1 MRNGGY
7 MNVLFCTDGSKI
19 SYNSI
24 VNFSYW
30 VKDFNLDILSVIDW
44 SCLPDSIPIENTEFA
59 SQCSTSANVV
69 LDYAETYL
77 KEMGLNDLNK
87 VKVCGEAVD
96 TILDLTETGKYDFVV
111 LGSHGKRGI
120 QKWLGSV
127 SQEVASSC
135 NISSYIS
142 KSINNRKKVL
152 FAVDNSELS
161 AKVILKSLEFLNLQ
175 DKEIYLTT
183 VFEVPDY
190 LFLEG
195 NVDSTWI
202 LEIEKKQEQA
212 SRLLLNSFEKSFNE
226 KGFEVKDKV
235 ITRGVPSQEIINFSN
250 NNDIDLVVTGV
261 RNRKRLSKFLL
272 GSVSK
277 RILEHVKADVLI
289 IHP

>member
-1 MRNGGY
+1 

-24 VNFSYW
+24 INFSSW
-30 VKDFNLDILSVIDW
+30 VKDFSLDILSVVDW
-44 SCLPDSIPIENTEFA
+44 SCLPDSVSIENSEFA
-59 SQCSTSANVV
+59 SQCSTSANVI

-77 KEMGLNDLNK
+77 KEMGLNVAQK
-87 VKVCGEAVD
+87 IKICGEAVD
-96 TILDLTETGKYDFVV
+96 TILDLVDSGKYDFVV
-111 LGSHGKRGI
+111 LGSHGKKGI

-127 SQEVASSC
+127 SQEVASSA

-142 KSINNRKKVL
+142 KNINNRKKVL

-161 AKVILKSLEFLNLQ
+161 AKVVLNSLNFLNL
-175 DKEIYLTT
+175 DGKEIYLAT
-183 VFEVPDY
+183 VYEVPDY

-212 SRLLLNSFEKSFNE
+212 SRLLLNSFEKSFIE
-226 KGFEVKDKV
+226 KSFEVKDKL
-235 ITRGVPSQEIINFSN
+235 IFRGVPSQEIINFSN
-250 NNDIDLVVTGV
+250 KEDIDLVVTGI
-261 RNRKRLSKFLL
+261 RTRKHLSKFLL

-277 RILEHVKADVLI
+277 RILENVKSDVLI
-289 IHP
+289 VHP

>member
-1 MRNGGY
+1 

-24 VNFSYW
+24 INFSSW
-30 VKDFNLDILSVIDW
+30 VKDFSLDILSVVDW
-44 SCLPDSIPIENTEFA
+44 SCLPDSISIENSEFA
-59 SQCSTSANVV
+59 TQCSTSANVI

-77 KEMGLNDLNK
+77 KEMGLNVAQK
-87 VKVCGEAVD
+87 IKICGEAVD
-96 TILDLTETGKYDFVV
+96 TILDLVDSGKYDFVV
-111 LGSHGKRGI
+111 LGSHGKKGI

-127 SQEVASSC
+127 SQEVASSA

-142 KSINNRKKVL
+142 KNINNRKKVL

-161 AKVILKSLEFLNLQ
+161 AKVVLNSLNFLNLE
-175 DKEIYLTT
+175 DKEIYLAT
-183 VFEVPDY
+183 VYEIPDY

-212 SRLLLNSFEKSFNE
+212 SRLLLNSFEKSFIE
-226 KGFEVKDKV
+226 KGFEVKDKL
-235 ITRGVPSQEIINFSN
+235 IFRGVPSQEIINFSN
-250 NNDIDLVVTGV
+250 KKDIDLVVTGI
-261 RNRKRLSKFLL
+261 RTRKHLSKFLL

-277 RILEHVKADVLI
+277 RILENVKSDVLI
-289 IHP
+289 VHP

>member
-1 MRNGGY
+1 

-24 VNFSYW
+24 INFSSW
-30 VKDFNLDILSVIDW
+30 VKDFSLDILSVVDW
-44 SCLPDSIPIENTEFA
+44 SCLPDSVSIENSEFA
-59 SQCSTSANVV
+59 SQCSTSANVI

-77 KEMGLNDLNK
+77 KEMGLNVAQK
-87 VKVCGEAVD
+87 IKICGEAVD
-96 TILDLTETGKYDFVV
+96 TILDLVDSGKYDFVV
-111 LGSHGKRGI
+111 LGSHGKKGI

-127 SQEVASSC
+127 SQEVASSA

-142 KSINNRKKVL
+142 KNINNCKKVL

-161 AKVILKSLEFLNLQ
+161 AKVVLNSLNFLNLE
-175 DKEIYLTT
+175 DKEIYLAT
-183 VFEVPDY
+183 VYEVPDY

-212 SRLLLNSFEKSFNE
+212 SRLLLNSFEKSFIE
-226 KGFEVKDKV
+226 KSFEVKDKL
-235 ITRGVPSQEIINFSN
+235 IFRGVPSQEIINFSN
-250 NNDIDLVVTGV
+250 KKDIDLVVTGI
-261 RNRKRLSKFLL
+261 RTRKHLSKFLL

-277 RILEHVKADVLI
+277 RILENVKSDVLI
-289 IHP
+289 VHP

>member
-1 MRNGGY
+1 

-24 VNFSYW
+24 INFSSW
-30 VKDFNLDILSVIDW
+30 VKDFSLDILSVVDW
-44 SCLPDSIPIENTEFA
+44 SCLPDSVSIENSEFA
-59 SQCSTSANVV
+59 SQCSTSANVI

-77 KEMGLNDLNK
+77 KEMGLNVAQK
-87 VKVCGEAVD
+87 IKICGEAVD
-96 TILDLTETGKYDFVV
+96 TILDLVDSGKYDFVV
-111 LGSHGKRGI
+111 LGSHGKKGI

-127 SQEVASSC
+127 SQEVASSA

-142 KSINNRKKVL
+142 KNINNRKKVL

-161 AKVILKSLEFLNLQ
+161 AKVVLNSLNFLNLE
-175 DKEIYLTT
+175 DKVIYLVT
-183 VFEVPDY
+183 VYEVPDY

-212 SRLLLNSFEKSFNE
+212 SRLLLNSFEKSFIE
-226 KGFEVKDKV
+226 KGFEVKDKL
-235 ITRGVPSQEIINFSN
+235 IFRGVPSQEIINFSN
-250 NNDIDLVVTGV
+250 KKDIDLVVTGI
-261 RNRKRLSKFLL
+261 RTRKHLSKFLL

-277 RILEHVKADVLI
+277 RILENVKSDVLI
-289 IHP
+289 VHP

>member
-1 MRNGGY
+1 

-24 VNFSYW
+24 INFSSL
-30 VKDFNLDILSVIDW
+30 VKDFSLDILSVVDW
-44 SCLPDSIPIENTEFA
+44 SCLPDSISIENSEFA
-59 SQCSTSANVV
+59 SQCSTSANVI

-77 KEMGLNDLNK
+77 KEMGLNVAQK
-87 VKVCGEAVD
+87 IKICGEAVD
-96 TILDLTETGKYDFVV
+96 TILDLVDSGKYDFVV
-111 LGSHGKRGI
+111 LGSHGKKGI

-127 SQEVASSC
+127 SQEVASSA

-142 KSINNRKKVL
+142 KNINNRKKVL

-161 AKVILKSLEFLNLQ
+161 AKVVLNSLNFLNLE
-175 DKEIYLTT
+175 DKEIYLAT
-183 VFEVPDY
+183 VYEVPDY

-212 SRLLLNSFEKSFNE
+212 SRLLLNSFEKSFIE
-226 KGFEVKDKV
+226 KSFEVKDKL
-235 ITRGVPSQEIINFSN
+235 IFRGVPSQEIINFSN
-250 NNDIDLVVTGV
+250 KEDIDLVVTGI
-261 RNRKRLSKFLL
+261 RTRKHLSKFLL

-277 RILEHVKADVLI
+277 RILENVKSDVLI
-289 IHP
+289 VHP

>member
-1 MRNGGY
+1 

-24 VNFSYW
+24 INFSSW
-30 VKDFNLDILSVIDW
+30 VKDFSLDILSVVDW
-44 SCLPDSIPIENTEFA
+44 SCLPDSVSIENSEFA
-59 SQCSTSANVV
+59 SQCSTSANVI

-77 KEMGLNDLNK
+77 KEMGLNVAQK
-87 VKVCGEAVD
+87 IKICGEAVD
-96 TILDLTETGKYDFVV
+96 TILDLVDSGKYDFVV
-111 LGSHGKRGI
+111 LGSHGKKGI

-127 SQEVASSC
+127 SQEVASSA

-142 KSINNRKKVL
+142 KNINNRKKVL

-161 AKVILKSLEFLNLQ
+161 AKVVLNSLNFLNLE
-175 DKEIYLTT
+175 DKEIYLAT
-183 VFEVPDY
+183 VYEIPDY

-212 SRLLLNSFEKSFNE
+212 SRLLLNSFEKSFIE
-226 KGFEVKDKV
+226 KSFEVKDKL
-235 ITRGVPSQEIINFSN
+235 IFRGVPSQEIINFSN
-250 NNDIDLVVTGV
+250 KKDIDLVVTGI
-261 RNRKRLSKFLL
+261 RTRKHLSKFLL

-277 RILEHVKADVLI
+277 RILENVKSDVLI
-289 IHP
+289 VHP

>member
-1 MRNGGY
+1 

-24 VNFSYW
+24 INFSSW
-30 VKDFNLDILSVIDW
+30 VKDFSLDILSVVDW
-44 SCLPDSIPIENTEFA
+44 SCLPDSISIENSEFA
-59 SQCSTSANVV
+59 SQCSTSANVI

-77 KEMGLNDLNK
+77 KEMGLNVAQK
-87 VKVCGEAVD
+87 IKICGEAVD
-96 TILDLTETGKYDFVV
+96 TILDLVDSGKYDFVV
-111 LGSHGKRGI
+111 LGSHGKKGI

-127 SQEVASSC
+127 SQEVASSA

-142 KSINNRKKVL
+142 KNINNRKKVL

-161 AKVILKSLEFLNLQ
+161 AKVVLNSLNFLNLE
-175 DKEIYLTT
+175 DKEIYLAT
-183 VFEVPDY
+183 VYEVPDY

-212 SRLLLNSFEKSFNE
+212 FRLLLNSFEKSFIE
-226 KGFEVKDKV
+226 KSFEVKDKL
-235 ITRGVPSQEIINFSN
+235 IFRGVPSQEIINFSN
-250 NNDIDLVVTGV
+250 KKDIDLVVTGI
-261 RNRKRLSKFLL
+261 RTRKHLSKFLL

-277 RILEHVKADVLI
+277 RILENVKSDVLI
-289 IHP
+289 VHP

>member
-1 MRNGGY
+1 

-24 VNFSYW
+24 LNFSSW
-30 VKDFNLDILSVIDW
+30 VKDFSLDILSVVDW
-44 SCLPDSIPIENTEFA
+44 SCLPDSISIENSEFA
-59 SQCSTSANVV
+59 SQCSTSANVI

-77 KEMGLNDLNK
+77 KEMGLNVAQK
-87 VKVCGEAVD
+87 IKICGEAVD
-96 TILDLTETGKYDFVV
+96 TILDLVDSGKYDFVV
-111 LGSHGKRGI
+111 LGSHGKKGI

-127 SQEVASSC
+127 SQEVASSA

-142 KSINNRKKVL
+142 KNINNRKKVL

-161 AKVILKSLEFLNLQ
+161 AKVVLNSLNFLNLEE
-175 DKEIYLTT
+175 KEIYLAT
-183 VFEVPDY
+183 VYEIPDY

-212 SRLLLNSFEKSFNE
+212 SRLLLNSFEKSFIE
-226 KGFEVKDKV
+226 KGFEVKDKL
-235 ITRGVPSQEIINFSN
+235 IFRGVPSQEIINFSN
-250 NNDIDLVVTGV
+250 KKDINLVVTGI
-261 RNRKRLSKFLL
+261 RTRKHLSKFLL

-277 RILEHVKADVLI
+277 RILENVKSDVLI
-289 IHP
+289 VHP

>member
-1 MRNGGY
+1 

-24 VNFSYW
+24 INFSSW
-30 VKDFNLDILSVIDW
+30 VKDFSLDILSVVDW
-44 SCLPDSIPIENTEFA
+44 SCLPDSVSIENSEFA
-59 SQCSTSANVV
+59 SQCSTSANVI

-77 KEMGLNDLNK
+77 KEMGLNVAQK
-87 VKVCGEAVD
+87 IKICGEAVD
-96 TILDLTETGKYDFVV
+96 TILDLVDSGKYDFVV
-111 LGSHGKRGI
+111 LGSHGKKGI

-127 SQEVASSC
+127 SQEVASSA

-142 KSINNRKKVL
+142 KNINNRKKVL

-161 AKVILKSLEFLNLQ
+161 AKVVLNSLNFLNLE
-175 DKEIYLTT
+175 DKEIYLAT
-183 VFEVPDY
+183 VYEVPDY

-212 SRLLLNSFEKSFNE
+212 SRLLLNSFEKSFVE
-226 KGFEVKDKV
+226 KGFEVKDKL
-235 ITRGVPSQEIINFSN
+235 IFRGVPSQEIINFSN
-250 NNDIDLVVTGV
+250 KKDIDLVVTGI
-261 RNRKRLSKFLL
+261 RTRKHLSKFLL

-277 RILEHVKADVLI
+277 RILENVKSDVLI
-289 IHP
+289 VHP

>member
-1 MRNGGY
+1 

-24 VNFSYW
+24 INFSSW
-30 VKDFNLDILSVIDW
+30 VKDFSLDILSVVDW
-44 SCLPDSIPIENTEFA
+44 SCLPDSVSIENSEFA
-59 SQCSTSANVV
+59 SQCSTSANVI

-77 KEMGLNDLNK
+77 KEMGLNVAQK
-87 VKVCGEAVD
+87 IKICGEAVD
-96 TILDLTETGKYDFVV
+96 TILDLVDSGKYDFVV
-111 LGSHGKRGI
+111 LGSHGKKGI

-127 SQEVASSC
+127 SQEVASSA

-142 KSINNRKKVL
+142 KNINNRKKVL

-161 AKVILKSLEFLNLQ
+161 AKVVLNSLNFLNLE
-175 DKEIYLTT
+175 DKEIYLAT
-183 VFEVPDY
+183 VYEVPDY

-212 SRLLLNSFEKSFNE
+212 SRLLLNSFEKSFIE
-226 KGFEVKDKV
+226 KGFQVNDKL
-235 ITRGVPSQEIINFSN
+235 IFRGVPSQEIINFSN
-250 NNDIDLVVTGV
+250 KEDIDLVVTGI
-261 RNRKRLSKFLL
+261 RTRKHLSKFLL

-277 RILEHVKADVLI
+277 RILENVKSDVLI
-289 IHP
+289 VYP

>member
-1 MRNGGY
+1 

-24 VNFSYW
+24 INFSSW
-30 VKDFNLDILSVIDW
+30 VKDFSLDILSVVDW
-44 SCLPDSIPIENTEFA
+44 SCLPDSVSIENSEFA
-59 SQCSTSANVV
+59 SQCSTSANVI

-77 KEMGLNDLNK
+77 KEMGLNVAQK
-87 VKVCGEAVD
+87 IKICGEAVD
-96 TILDLTETGKYDFVV
+96 TILDLVGSGKYDFVV
-111 LGSHGKRGI
+111 LGSHGKKGI

-127 SQEVASSC
+127 SQEVASSA

-142 KSINNRKKVL
+142 KNINNRKKVL

-161 AKVILKSLEFLNLQ
+161 AKVVLNSLNFLNLE
-175 DKEIYLTT
+175 DKEIYLVT
-183 VFEVPDY
+183 VYEVPDY

-212 SRLLLNSFEKSFNE
+212 SRLLLNSFEKFFIE
-226 KGFEVKDKV
+226 KGFEVKDKL
-235 ITRGVPSQEIINFSN
+235 IFRGVPSQEIINFSN
-250 NNDIDLVVTGV
+250 KKDIDLVVTGI
-261 RNRKRLSKFLL
+261 RTRKHLSKFLL

-277 RILEHVKADVLI
+277 RILENVKSDVLI
-289 IHP
+289 VHP

>member
-1 MRNGGY
+1 

-24 VNFSYW
+24 INFSSW
-30 VKDFNLDILSVIDW
+30 VKDFSLDILSVVDW
-44 SCLPDSIPIENTEFA
+44 SCLPDSISIENSEFA
-59 SQCSTSANVV
+59 SQCSTSANVI

-77 KEMGLNDLNK
+77 KEMGLNVAQK
-87 VKVCGEAVD
+87 IKICGEAVD
-96 TILDLTETGKYDFVV
+96 TIFDLADSGKYDFVV
-111 LGSHGKRGI
+111 LGSHGKKGI

-127 SQEVASSC
+127 SQEVASSA

-142 KSINNRKKVL
+142 KNINNRKKVL

-161 AKVILKSLEFLNLQ
+161 AKVVLNSLNFLNLE
-175 DKEIYLTT
+175 DKEIYLAT
-183 VFEVPDY
+183 VYEVPDY

-212 SRLLLNSFEKSFNE
+212 SRLLLNSFEKSFIE
-226 KGFEVKDKV
+226 KDFEVKDKL
-235 ITRGVPSQEIINFSN
+235 IFRGVPSQEIINFSN
-250 NNDIDLVVTGV
+250 KKDIDLVVTGI
-261 RNRKRLSKFLL
+261 RTRKHLSKFLL

-277 RILEHVKADVLI
+277 RILENVKSDVLI
-289 IHP
+289 VHP

>member
-1 MRNGGY
+1 

-24 VNFSYW
+24 INFSSW
-30 VKDFNLDILSVIDW
+30 VKDFSLDILSVVDW
-44 SCLPDSIPIENTEFA
+44 SCLPDSVSIENSEFA
-59 SQCSTSANVV
+59 SQCSTSANVI

-77 KEMGLNDLNK
+77 KEMGLNVAQK
-87 VKVCGEAVD
+87 IKICGEAVD
-96 TILDLTETGKYDFVV
+96 TILDLVDSGKYDFVV
-111 LGSHGKRGI
+111 LGSHGKKGI

-127 SQEVASSC
+127 SQEVASSA

-142 KSINNRKKVL
+142 KNINNRKKVL

-161 AKVILKSLEFLNLQ
+161 AKVVLNSLNFLNLE
-175 DKEIYLTT
+175 DKEIYLAT
-183 VFEVPDY
+183 VYEVPDY

-212 SRLLLNSFEKSFNE
+212 SRLLLNSFEKSFIE
-226 KGFEVKDKV
+226 KRFEVKDKL
-235 ITRGVPSQEIINFSN
+235 IFRGVPSQEIINFSN
-250 NNDIDLVVTGV
+250 KKDIDLVVTGI
-261 RNRKRLSKFLL
+261 RTRKHLSKFLL

-277 RILEHVKADVLI
+277 RILENVKSDVLI
-289 IHP
+289 VHP

>member
-1 MRNGGY
+1 

-24 VNFSYW
+24 LNFSSW
-30 VKDFNLDILSVIDW
+30 VKDFSLDILSVVDW
-44 SCLPDSIPIENTEFA
+44 SCLPDSVSIENSEFA
-59 SQCSTSANVV
+59 SQCSTSANVI

-77 KEMGLNDLNK
+77 KEMGLNVAQK
-87 VKVCGEAVD
+87 IKICGEAVD
-96 TILDLTETGKYDFVV
+96 TILDLVDSGKYDFVV
-111 LGSHGKRGI
+111 LGSHGKKGI

-127 SQEVASSC
+127 SQEVASSA

-142 KSINNRKKVL
+142 KNINNRKKVL

-161 AKVILKSLEFLNLQ
+161 AKVVLNSLNFLNLE
-175 DKEIYLTT
+175 DKEIYLAT
-183 VFEVPDY
+183 VYEVPDY

-212 SRLLLNSFEKSFNE
+212 SRLLLNSFEKSFIE
-226 KGFEVKDKV
+226 KGFQVKDKL
-235 ITRGVPSQEIINFSN
+235 IFRGVPSQEIINFSN
-250 NNDIDLVVTGV
+250 KKDIDLVVTGIKT
-261 RNRKRLSKFLL
+261 RKHLSKFLL

-277 RILEHVKADVLI
+277 RILENVKSDVLI
-289 IHP
+289 VHP

>member
-1 MRNGGY
+1 

-24 VNFSYW
+24 LNFSSW
-30 VKDFNLDILSVIDW
+30 VKDFSLDILSVVDW
-44 SCLPDSIPIENTEFA
+44 SCLPDSISIENSEFA
-59 SQCSTSANVV
+59 TQCSTSANVI

-77 KEMGLNDLNK
+77 KEMGLNVAQK
-87 VKVCGEAVD
+87 IKICGEAVD
-96 TILDLTETGKYDFVV
+96 TILDLVDSGKYDFVV
-111 LGSHGKRGI
+111 LGSHGKKGI

-127 SQEVASSC
+127 SQEVASSA

-142 KSINNRKKVL
+142 KNINNRKKIL

-161 AKVILKSLEFLNLQ
+161 AKVVLNSLNFLNLE
-175 DKEIYLTT
+175 DKEIYLAT
-183 VFEVPDY
+183 VYEVPDY

-212 SRLLLNSFEKSFNE
+212 SRLLLNSFEKSFIE
-226 KGFEVKDKV
+226 KGFEVKDKL
-235 ITRGVPSQEIINFSN
+235 IFRGVPSQEIINFSN
-250 NNDIDLVVTGV
+250 KKDIDLVVTGI
-261 RNRKRLSKFLL
+261 RTRKHLSKFLL

-277 RILEHVKADVLI
+277 RILENVKSDVLI
-289 IHP
+289 VHP

>member
-1 MRNGGY
+1 

-24 VNFSYW
+24 INFSSW
-30 VKDFNLDILSVIDW
+30 VKDFSLDILSVVDW
-44 SCLPDSIPIENTEFA
+44 SCLPDSISIENSEFA
-59 SQCSTSANVV
+59 SQCSTSANVI

-77 KEMGLNDLNK
+77 KEMGLNVAQK
-87 VKVCGEAVD
+87 IKICGEAVD
-96 TILDLTETGKYDFVV
+96 TILDLVDSGKYDFVV
-111 LGSHGKRGI
+111 LGSHGKKGI

-127 SQEVASSC
+127 SQEVASSA

-142 KSINNRKKVL
+142 KNINNRKKVL

-161 AKVILKSLEFLNLQ
+161 AKVVLNSLNFLNLE
-175 DKEIYLTT
+175 DKEIYLAT
-183 VFEVPDY
+183 VYEVPDY

-212 SRLLLNSFEKSFNE
+212 SRLLLNSFEKSFVE
-226 KGFEVKDKV
+226 KSFQVKDKL
-235 ITRGVPSQEIINFSN
+235 IFRGVPSQEIINFSN
-250 NNDIDLVVTGV
+250 KKDIDLVVTGI
-261 RNRKRLSKFLL
+261 RTRKHLSKFLL

-277 RILEHVKADVLI
+277 RILENVKSDVLI
-289 IHP
+289 VHP

>member
-1 MRNGGY
+1 

-24 VNFSYW
+24 INFSSW
-30 VKDFNLDILSVIDW
+30 VKDFSLDILSVVDW
-44 SCLPDSIPIENTEFA
+44 SCLPDSVSIENSEFA
-59 SQCSTSANVV
+59 SQCSTSANVI

-77 KEMGLNDLNK
+77 KEMGLNVAQK
-87 VKVCGEAVD
+87 IKICGEAVD
-96 TILDLTETGKYDFVV
+96 TILDLVDSGKYDFVV
-111 LGSHGKRGI
+111 LGSHGKKGI

-127 SQEVASSC
+127 SQEVASSA

-142 KSINNRKKVL
+142 KNINNRKKVL

-161 AKVILKSLEFLNLQ
+161 AKVVLNSLNFLNLEE
-175 DKEIYLTT
+175 KEIYLAT
-183 VFEVPDY
+183 VYEIPDY

-212 SRLLLNSFEKSFNE
+212 SRLLLNSFEKSFIE
-226 KGFEVKDKV
+226 KGFEVKDKL
-235 ITRGVPSQEIINFSN
+235 IFRGVPSQEIINFSN
-250 NNDIDLVVTGV
+250 KKDIDLVVTGI
-261 RNRKRLSKFLL
+261 RTRKHLSKFLL

-277 RILEHVKADVLI
+277 RILENVKSDVLI
-289 IHP
+289 VHP

>member
-1 MRNGGY
+1 

-24 VNFSYW
+24 INFSSW
-30 VKDFNLDILSVIDW
+30 VKDFSLDILSVVDW
-44 SCLPDSIPIENTEFA
+44 SCLPDSISIENSEFA
-59 SQCSTSANVV
+59 SQCSTSANVI

-77 KEMGLNDLNK
+77 KEMGLNVAQK
-87 VKVCGEAVD
+87 IKICGEAVD
-96 TILDLTETGKYDFVV
+96 TILDLVDSGKYDFVV
-111 LGSHGKRGI
+111 LGSHGKKGI

-127 SQEVASSC
+127 SQEVASSA

-142 KSINNRKKVL
+142 KNINNRKKVL

-161 AKVILKSLEFLNLQ
+161 AKVVLNCLNFLNLE
-175 DKEIYLTT
+175 DKEIYLAT
-183 VFEVPDY
+183 VYEIPDY

-212 SRLLLNSFEKSFNE
+212 SRLLLNSFEKSFIE
-226 KGFEVKDKV
+226 KGFEVKDKL
-235 ITRGVPSQEIINFSN
+235 IFRGVPSQEIINFSN
-250 NNDIDLVVTGV
+250 KNDIDLVVTGI
-261 RNRKRLSKFLL
+261 RTRKHLSKFLL

-277 RILEHVKADVLI
+277 RILENVKSDVLI
-289 IHP
+289 VHP

>member
-1 MRNGGY
+1 

-24 VNFSYW
+24 INFSSW
-30 VKDFNLDILSVIDW
+30 VKDFSLDILSVVDW
-44 SCLPDSIPIENTEFA
+44 SCLPDSVSIENSEFA
-59 SQCSTSANVV
+59 SQCSTSANVI

-77 KEMGLNDLNK
+77 KEMGLNVAQK
-87 VKVCGEAVD
+87 IKICGEAVD
-96 TILDLTETGKYDFVV
+96 TILDLVDSGKYDFVV
-111 LGSHGKRGI
+111 LGSHGKKGI

-127 SQEVASSC
+127 SQEVASSA

-142 KSINNRKKVL
+142 KNINNRKKVL

-161 AKVILKSLEFLNLQ
+161 AKVVLNSLNFLNLEE
-175 DKEIYLTT
+175 KEIYLAT
-183 VFEVPDY
+183 VYEVPDY

-212 SRLLLNSFEKSFNE
+212 SRLLLNSFEKSFIE
-226 KGFEVKDKV
+226 KGFEVKDKL
-235 ITRGVPSQEIINFSN
+235 IFRGVPSQEIINFSN
-250 NNDIDLVVTGV
+250 KKDIDLVVTGI
-261 RNRKRLSKFLL
+261 RTRKHLSKFLL

-277 RILEHVKADVLI
+277 RILENVKSDVLI
-289 IHP
+289 VHP

>member
-1 MRNGGY
+1 

-24 VNFSYW
+24 INFSSW
-30 VKDFNLDILSVIDW
+30 VKDFSLDILSVVDW
-44 SCLPDSIPIENTEFA
+44 SCLPDSISIENSEFA
-59 SQCSTSANVV
+59 SQCSTSANVI

-77 KEMGLNDLNK
+77 KEMGLNVAQK
-87 VKVCGEAVD
+87 IKICGEAVD
-96 TILDLTETGKYDFVV
+96 TILDLVDSGKYDFVV
-111 LGSHGKRGI
+111 LGSHGKKGI

-127 SQEVASSC
+127 SQEVASSA

-142 KSINNRKKVL
+142 KNINNRKKVL

-161 AKVILKSLEFLNLQ
+161 AKVVLNSLNFLNLE
-175 DKEIYLTT
+175 DKEIYLAT
-183 VFEVPDY
+183 VYEVPDY

-212 SRLLLNSFEKSFNE
+212 SRLLLNSFEKSFIE
-226 KGFEVKDKV
+226 KGFEVKDKL
-235 ITRGVPSQEIINFSN
+235 IFRGVPSQEIINFSN
-250 NNDIDLVVTGV
+250 KKDIDLVVTGI
-261 RNRKRLSKFLL
+261 RTRKHLSKFLL

-277 RILEHVKADVLI
+277 RILENVKSDVLI
-289 IHP
+289 VHP

>member
-1 MRNGGY
+1 

-24 VNFSYW
+24 INFSSW
-30 VKDFNLDILSVIDW
+30 VKDFSLDILSVVDW
-44 SCLPDSIPIENTEFA
+44 SCLPDSVSIGNSEFA
-59 SQCSTSANVV
+59 SQCSTSANVI

-77 KEMGLNDLNK
+77 KEMGLNVAQK
-87 VKVCGEAVD
+87 IKICGEAVD
-96 TILDLTETGKYDFVV
+96 TILDLVDSGKYDFVV
-111 LGSHGKRGI
+111 LGSHGKKGI

-127 SQEVASSC
+127 SQEVASSA

-142 KSINNRKKVL
+142 KNINNRKKVL

-161 AKVILKSLEFLNLQ
+161 AKVVLNSLNFLNLE
-175 DKEIYLTT
+175 DKEIYLAT
-183 VFEVPDY
+183 VYEVPDY

-212 SRLLLNSFEKSFNE
+212 SRLLLNSFEKSFIE
-226 KGFEVKDKV
+226 KSFQVKDKL
-235 ITRGVPSQEIINFSN
+235 IFRGVPSQEIINYSN
-250 NNDIDLVVTGV
+250 KKDIDLVVTGI
-261 RNRKRLSKFLL
+261 RTRKHLSKFLL

-277 RILEHVKADVLI
+277 RILENVKSDVLI
-289 IHP
+289 VHP

>member
-1 MRNGGY
+1 

-24 VNFSYW
+24 INFSSW
-30 VKDFNLDILSVIDW
+30 VKDFSLDILSVVDW
-44 SCLPDSIPIENTEFA
+44 SCLPDSISIENSEFA
-59 SQCSTSANVV
+59 SQCSTSANVI

-77 KEMGLNDLNK
+77 KEMGLNVAQK
-87 VKVCGEAVD
+87 IKICGEPVD
-96 TILDLTETGKYDFVV
+96 TILDLVDSGKYDFVV
-111 LGSHGKRGI
+111 LGSHGKKGI

-127 SQEVASSC
+127 SQEVASSA

-142 KSINNRKKVL
+142 KNINNRKKVL

-161 AKVILKSLEFLNLQ
+161 AKVVLNSLNFLNLE
-175 DKEIYLTT
+175 DKEIYLAT
-183 VFEVPDY
+183 VYEIPDY

-212 SRLLLNSFEKSFNE
+212 SRLLLNSFEKSFIE
-226 KGFEVKDKV
+226 KGFEVKDKL
-235 ITRGVPSQEIINFSN
+235 IFRGVPSQEIINFSN
-250 NNDIDLVVTGV
+250 KEDIDLVVTGI
-261 RNRKRLSKFLL
+261 RTRKHLSKFLL

-277 RILEHVKADVLI
+277 RILENVKSDVLI
-289 IHP
+289 VHP

>member
-1 MRNGGY
+1 

-24 VNFSYW
+24 INFSSW
-30 VKDFNLDILSVIDW
+30 VKDFSLDILSVVDW
-44 SCLPDSIPIENTEFA
+44 SCLPDSISIENSEFA
-59 SQCSTSANVV
+59 SQCSTSANVI

-77 KEMGLNDLNK
+77 KEMGLNVAQK
-87 VKVCGEAVD
+87 IKICGEAVD
-96 TILDLTETGKYDFVV
+96 TILDLVDSGKYNFVV
-111 LGSHGKRGI
+111 LGSHGKKGI

-127 SQEVASSC
+127 SQEVASSA

-142 KSINNRKKVL
+142 KNINNRKKVL

-161 AKVILKSLEFLNLQ
+161 AKVVLNSLNFLNLE
-175 DKEIYLTT
+175 DKEIYLAT
-183 VFEVPDY
+183 VYEVPDY

-212 SRLLLNSFEKSFNE
+212 SRLLLNSFEKSFIE
-226 KGFEVKDKV
+226 KSFEVKDKL
-235 ITRGVPSQEIINFSN
+235 IFRGVPSQEIINFSN
-250 NNDIDLVVTGV
+250 KKDIDLVVTGI
-261 RNRKRLSKFLL
+261 RTRKHLSKFLL

-277 RILEHVKADVLI
+277 RILENVKSDVLI
-289 IHP
+289 VHP

>member
-1 MRNGGY
+1 

-24 VNFSYW
+24 INFSSW
-30 VKDFNLDILSVIDW
+30 VKDFSLDILSVVDW
-44 SCLPDSIPIENTEFA
+44 SCLPDSVSIENSEFA
-59 SQCSTSANVV
+59 SQCSTSANVI

-77 KEMGLNDLNK
+77 KEMGLNVAQK
-87 VKVCGEAVD
+87 IKICGEAVD
-96 TILDLTETGKYDFVV
+96 TILDLVDSGKYDFVV
-111 LGSHGKRGI
+111 LGSHGKKGI

-127 SQEVASSC
+127 SQEVASSA

-142 KSINNRKKVL
+142 KNINNRKKVL

-161 AKVILKSLEFLNLQ
+161 AKVVLNSLNFLNLK
-175 DKEIYLTT
+175 DKEIYLAT
-183 VFEVPDY
+183 VYEVPDY

-212 SRLLLNSFEKSFNE
+212 SRLLLNSFEKSFIE
-226 KGFEVKDKV
+226 KGFEVKDKL
-235 ITRGVPSQEIINFSN
+235 IFRGVPSQEIINFSN
-250 NNDIDLVVTGV
+250 KKDIDLVVTGI
-261 RNRKRLSKFLL
+261 RTRKHLSKFLL

-277 RILEHVKADVLI
+277 RILENVKSDVLI
-289 IHP
+289 VHP

>member
-1 MRNGGY
+1 

-24 VNFSYW
+24 INFSSW
-30 VKDFNLDILSVIDW
+30 VKDFSLDILSVVDW
-44 SCLPDSIPIENTEFA
+44 SCLPDSISIENSEFA
-59 SQCSTSANVV
+59 SQCSTSANVI

-77 KEMGLNDLNK
+77 KEMGLNVAQK
-87 VKVCGEAVD
+87 IKICGEAVD
-96 TILDLTETGKYDFVV
+96 TILDLVDSGKYDFVV
-111 LGSHGKRGI
+111 LGSHGKKGI

-127 SQEVASSC
+127 SQEVASSA

-142 KSINNRKKVL
+142 KNINNRKKVL

-161 AKVILKSLEFLNLQ
+161 AKVVLNSLDFLNLE
-175 DKEIYLTT
+175 DKEIYLAT
-183 VFEVPDY
+183 VYEIPDY

-212 SRLLLNSFEKSFNE
+212 SRLLLNSFEKSFIE
-226 KGFEVKDKV
+226 KGFEVKDKL
-235 ITRGVPSQEIINFSN
+235 IFRGVPSQEIINFSN
-250 NNDIDLVVTGV
+250 KKDIDLVVTGI
-261 RNRKRLSKFLL
+261 RTRKHLSKFLL

-277 RILEHVKADVLI
+277 RILENVKSDVLI
-289 IHP
+289 VHP

>member
-1 MRNGGY
+1 

-24 VNFSYW
+24 INFSSW
-30 VKDFNLDILSVIDW
+30 VKDFSLDILSVVDW
-44 SCLPDSIPIENTEFA
+44 SCLPDSVSIENSEFA
-59 SQCSTSANVV
+59 SQCSTSANVI

-77 KEMGLNDLNK
+77 KEMGLNVVQK
-87 VKVCGEAVD
+87 IKICGEAVD
-96 TILDLTETGKYDFVV
+96 TILDLVDSGKYDFVV
-111 LGSHGKRGI
+111 LGSHGKKGI

-127 SQEVASSC
+127 SQEVASSA

-142 KSINNRKKVL
+142 KNINNRKKVL

-161 AKVILKSLEFLNLQ
+161 AKVVLNSLNFLNLE
-175 DKEIYLTT
+175 DKEIYLAT
-183 VFEVPDY
+183 VYEIPDY

-212 SRLLLNSFEKSFNE
+212 SRLLLNSFEKSFIE
-226 KGFEVKDKV
+226 KGFEVKDKL
-235 ITRGVPSQEIINFSN
+235 IFRGVPSQEIINFSN
-250 NNDIDLVVTGV
+250 KKDIDLVVTGI
-261 RNRKRLSKFLL
+261 RTRKHLSKFLL

-277 RILEHVKADVLI
+277 RILENVKSDVLI
-289 IHP
+289 VHP

>member
-1 MRNGGY
+1 

-24 VNFSYW
+24 INFSSW
-30 VKDFNLDILSVIDW
+30 VKDFSLDILSVVDW
-44 SCLPDSIPIENTEFA
+44 SCLPDSVSIENSEFA
-59 SQCSTSANVV
+59 SQCSTSANVI

-77 KEMGLNDLNK
+77 KEMGLNVAQK
-87 VKVCGEAVD
+87 IKICGEAVD
-96 TILDLTETGKYDFVV
+96 TILGLVDSGKYDFVV
-111 LGSHGKRGI
+111 LGSHGKKGI

-127 SQEVASSC
+127 SQEVASSA

-142 KSINNRKKVL
+142 KNINNRKKVL

-161 AKVILKSLEFLNLQ
+161 AKVVLNSLNFLNLE
-175 DKEIYLTT
+175 DKEIYLAT
-183 VFEVPDY
+183 VYEVPDY

-212 SRLLLNSFEKSFNE
+212 SRLLLNSFEKSFIE
-226 KGFEVKDKV
+226 KGFEVKDKL
-235 ITRGVPSQEIINFSN
+235 IFRGVPSQEIINFSN
-250 NNDIDLVVTGV
+250 KKDIDLVVTGI
-261 RNRKRLSKFLL
+261 RTRKHLSKFLL

-277 RILEHVKADVLI
+277 RILENVKSDVLI
-289 IHP
+289 VHP

>member
-1 MRNGGY
+1 

-24 VNFSYW
+24 INFSSW
-30 VKDFNLDILSVIDW
+30 VKDFSLDILSVVDW
-44 SCLPDSIPIENTEFA
+44 SCLPDSVSIENSEFA
-59 SQCSTSANVV
+59 SQCSTSANVI

-77 KEMGLNDLNK
+77 KEMGLNVAQK
-87 VKVCGEAVD
+87 IKICGEAVD
-96 TILDLTETGKYDFVV
+96 TILDLVDSGKYDFVV
-111 LGSHGKRGI
+111 LGSHGKKGI

-127 SQEVASSC
+127 SQEVASSA

-142 KSINNRKKVL
+142 KNINNRKKVI

-161 AKVILKSLEFLNLQ
+161 AKVVLNSLNFLNLE
-175 DKEIYLTT
+175 DKEIYLAT
-183 VFEVPDY
+183 VYEVPDY

-212 SRLLLNSFEKSFNE
+212 SRLLLNSFEKSFIE
-226 KGFEVKDKV
+226 KSFEVKDKL
-235 ITRGVPSQEIINFSN
+235 IFRGVPSQEIINFSN
-250 NNDIDLVVTGV
+250 KKDIDLVVTGI
-261 RNRKRLSKFLL
+261 RTRKHLSKFLL

-277 RILEHVKADVLI
+277 RILENVKSDVLI
-289 IHP
+289 VHP